1 MARRCNRY
9 VLYFRYKRAEWKWS
23 VDRAAIVARWTW
35 LQAQVSDLEY
45 RIRQQSE
52 IYKTIRTSKGVVT
65 LCDSTLSVGP
75 GGDAASKR
83 VHDTSPANVATLMI
97 NVNKQASRLSQSL
110 GNSLSPAPSAGLAN
124 INKDSA
130 KTLNGVVD
138 GSHQDSSSTA
148 HSLIGKATTENSSLN
163 NSPVPGQPLD
173 ASFVAARCRP
183 VRFYRKRK
191 LLHTAG
197 LHQVNHKA
205 ARLSSVKCQCY
216 PPVMP
221 CPMCGGRYNNV
232 QKLDAECMP
241 IMEKVSLL
249 DPAFHPVLS
258 FPQGKN
264 MLGLHPPCLSLK
276 TLLTSNKEYAKYT
289 KFQGI

>member
-1 MARRCNRY
+1 MTFNEIFFC
-9 VLYFRYKRAEWKWS
+9 FSYKRAEWKWT

-52 IYKTIRTSKGVVT
+52 IYKTIRSSKGVVT
-65 LCDSTLSVGP
+65 LCEPPLSVGP
-75 GGDAASKR
+75 SGDAGLKR
-83 VHDTSPANVATLMI
+83 VQEMSPANIATLLI
-97 NVNKQASRLSQSL
+97 NVNKQASKLTQSL
-110 GNSLSPAPSAGLAN
+110 GNSLSPSPSASLD
-124 INKDSA
+124 ILNKETGKS
-130 KTLNGVVD
+130 LNGIVD
-138 GSHQDSSSTA
+138 VSHPDASGSVHSHQQGTPVNGNACSSA
-148 HSLIGKATTENSSLN
+148 NM
-163 NSPVPGQPLD
+163 SPVIGQPLD
-173 ASFVAARCRP
+173 ASCVAARCRP

-205 ARLSSVKCQCY
+205 ARLSSVKCRCY

-241 IMEKVSLL
+241 VMEKVSLL

-258 FPQGKN
+258 FPQGITYN
-264 MLGLHPPCLSLK
+264 I
-276 TLLTSNKEYAKYT
+276 SNPT
-289 KFQGI
+289 G

>member
-1 MARRCNRY
+1 M
-9 VLYFRYKRAEWKWS
+9 
-23 VDRAAIVARWTW
+23 ARWTW

-65 LCDSTLSVGP
+65 LCEPILSVGP
-75 GGDAASKR
+75 SGDSAVR
-83 VHDTSPANVATLMI
+83 HGPTMSPANVTTLMI
-97 NVNKQASRLSQSL
+97 NVNKQASRLTQSL
-110 GNSLSPAPSAGLAN
+110 GNCLSPDTGTS
-124 INKDSA
+124 IDQISNKDS
-130 KTLNGVVD
+130 KKPLNGFVD
-138 GSHQDSSSTA
+138 GSSSNLNGSS
-148 HSLIGKATTENSSLN
+148 HSQHPALLTTNGQISGDCSSAN
-163 NSPVPGQPLD
+163 VSPKLGEPLD
-173 ASFVAARCRP
+173 VTCVAARCRP

-197 LHQVNHKA
+197 LHQINNKA

-232 QKLDAECMP
+232 QKLDAEGMP

-258 FPQGKN
+258 FPQGKHWIFFLN
-264 MLGLHPPCLSLK
+264 
-276 TLLTSNKEYAKYT
+276 LLCCV
-289 KFQGI
+289 